1 MYVVMIDELT
11 GETWYGHADGLAR
24 PLAIVPTGDRPCG
37 SVGVDRDGREDG
49 EGGGWGCH

>member
-24 PLAIVPTGDRPCG
+24 PLAIVPTEDGPCG
-37 SVGVDRDGREDG
+37 SVGPDDRQGGEDRDRS
-49 EGGGWGCH
+49 H